1 MVAETGD
8 TLLIGLRRAL
18 AAQDNRAATP
28 DVRTRRQ
35 TGLAAER
42 LGAIVVEL
50 LESPAI
56 HAARPPGITKGRIA
70 ALLQAEERQFAE
82 MLMRRLDAAGV
93 LVEPRSDTLRW
104 REPRLFRDADPAWIL
119 AQVMAQATEER

>member
-1 MVAETGD
+1 MADECAD

-18 AAQDNRAATP
+18 AALDIRAAVP
-28 DVRTRRQ
+28 DVRMRRQ
-35 TGLAAER
+35 ADLSSER
-42 LGAIVVEL
+42 LEAIITEL
-50 LESPAI
+50 TKSPAI
-56 HAARPPGITKGRIA
+56 NAARPPGITKGRIA

-93 LVEPRSDTLRW
+93 LGEPRSDALRW

-119 AQVMAQATEER
+119 ARVMAQTTEE